1 MKQTRGFTLIEMAIV
16 LVIVTILIG
25 GLVMPLSAQIQ
36 ARRIAETQKT
46 LAEAREAIVGYAMS
60 NTTSPCTCA
69 YTSGVLDSPPTTTC
83 PPSLCSATYTIT
95 GTASLT
101 LQQRHYLPCPD
112 KLDDGDPATTD
123 DGDGVEDRVGADCAQ
138 SVGYLPWVT
147 LGAAAQDAWG
157 NRLSYAV
164 TAPFANSSTGFSS
177 TDPGNLQV
185 CSASGCATINVAGDV
200 PAVLM
205 SYGPN
210 GWGARNVNG
219 STLKDPTSP
228 DELEN
233 TNTDVN
239 FVSRSPTKS
248 DATSGEFDDLVVWIS
263 DGLLKSRVCPAG
275 GCP

>member
-1 MKQTRGFTLIEMAIV
+1 
-16 LVIVTILIG
+16 
-25 GLVMPLSAQIQ
+25 
-36 ARRIAETQKT
+36 
-46 LAEAREAIVGYAMS
+46 
-60 NTTSPCTCA
+60 
-69 YTSGVLDSPPTTTC
+69 
-83 PPSLCSATYTIT
+83 
-95 GTASLT
+95 
-101 LQQRHYLPCPD
+101 
-112 KLDDGDPATTD
+112 
-123 DGDGVEDRVGADCAQ
+123 
-138 SVGYLPWVT
+138 
-147 LGAAAQDAWG
+147 
-157 NRLSYAV
+157 V